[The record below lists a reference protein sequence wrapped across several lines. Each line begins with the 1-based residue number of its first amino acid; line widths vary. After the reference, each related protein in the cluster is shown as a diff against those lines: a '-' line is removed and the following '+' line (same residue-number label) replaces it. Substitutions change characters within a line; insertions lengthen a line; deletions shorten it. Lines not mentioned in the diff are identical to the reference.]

1 MSSNLSPLTFT
12 CAGVSAV
19 KNLMCGTVHSGGM
32 SQDIADANAALEG
45 TDELMNL
52 SLNIFVIQNGAMAS

>member
-19 KNLMCGTVHSGGM
+19 KNLMCGTVHSGGV
-32 SQDIADANAALEG
+32 SPGIVAASAAVEE